1 MKKSDLLLILAIA
14 CIAAT
19 LRAPITAVGSLISL
33 IQEDVPVSNAV
44 LGLLTTIPLIMFAVV
59 SPFVGNI
66 GNRFR
71 TGDVLFVSLFV
82 MIVGIVIR
90 SYFHMVGLFIGTII
104 LGIAIT
110 FGNVLIPGVIKSRLQ
125 THIGLATG
133 LYITSLSAFA
143 GLSSGISLP
152 ISQLPGMDWQHA
164 LAIWV
169 ILLALAVV
177 VWYPQRKIR
186 LANGYSSE
194 VMGAPINLLKS
205 SLAWWLTLFM
215 GMQSIIFYFM
225 VAWLPS
231 ILNSR
236 GLPMVTAGYY
246 ALGYQMMSIPSA
258 FLIPQIAARMADQRR
273 ILAIISSIYMF
284 GVALLLFAHGPTI
297 LLVGTLVCGLS
308 TGASFGMTML
318 LISLRASD
326 ASISARLSGMVQSAG
341 YAFAAIG
348 PILAGSIY
356 DATSSWTLPLIF
368 VLIFTFLM
376 LVSGLHCGQD
386 LTI

>member
-1 MKKSDLLLILAIA
+1 MKKSDLFLLIAIA

-33 IQEDVPVSNAV
+33 IQKDVPVSNAV

-59 SPFVGNI
+59 SPFVGRI

-71 TGDVLFVSLFV
+71 TGDVLFVSLIV
-82 MIVGIVIR
+82 MIVGVLIR
-90 SYFHMVGLFIGTII
+90 SYFGTMGLFSGTIL

-110 FGNVLIPGVIKSRLQ
+110 FGNVLIPAIIKSHLQ

-133 LYITSLSAFA
+133 LYITSLSFFA

-152 ISQLPGMDWQHA
+152 ISQLPGMDWKNT
-164 LAIWV
+164 LAIWA
-169 ILLALAVV
+169 ILLALAIVI
-177 VWYPQRKIR
+177 WSPQRKIR
-186 LANGYSSE
+186 LANRHS
-194 VMGAPINLLKS
+194 VQVVRAPINLLKS
-205 SLAWWLTLFM
+205 SMAWWLTLFM
-215 GMQSIIFYFM
+215 AMQSIIFYFM

-246 ALGYQMMSIPSA
+246 ALGYQMMSIPTA
-258 FLIPQIAARMADQRR
+258 FLIPQVAARMLDQRR
-273 ILAIISSIYMF
+273 ILAIISTIYMF
-284 GVALLLFAHGPTI
+284 GVALLLFAHRPGI
-297 LLVGTLVCGLS
+297 LLLGTLICGLS

-348 PILAGSIY
+348 PILAGSIF

-368 VLIFTFLM
+368 MLIFTFLL
-376 LVSGLHCGQD
+376 LVSGSQCGRER
-386 LTI
+386 TI